1 MIGQAKVRFCI
12 VLVLI
17 AGIFAVVG
25 CSQSPSDEEIRQVVQ
40 AEIAKLELPEG
51 ERGPQGETG
60 AQGERGPQAEAG
72 AQGERGTQGEAGHQ
86 GERGER
92 GPQAEAGS
100 QGERGSQ
107 GPEAEAGPQGERGP
121 QGEAGAQGERGER
134 GRAAPP
140 YHLEQIDWDICEWP
154 LVDGGTVELECG
166 FVEVPA
172 DYLDPDTGSINIAVN
187 VHRATSPD
195 KRIGYLFVNPGGPG
209 ESGLI
214 MVASTPFG
222 QFSDEITERFDIV
235 GFDPRGV
242 GWSEPK
248 FACGEPGEQLALRAS
263 VSADGI
269 IDTPE
274 EIAAGEAAANLC
286 IESMGPVGGLL
297 NSAYVALD
305 MDGIREALGAEQIS
319 YWGGSYGSAL
329 GAWYATIFSGRV
341 RAMVVD
347 GASNPVEETTT
358 LEERV
363 DKYDRAARGARRA
376 VGESPAGV
384 R

>member
-1 MIGQAKVRFCI
+1 MIGQVNIRFCI
-12 VLVLI
+12 VFVLI

-25 CSQSPSDEEIRQVVQ
+25 CSQPPSEEEIRQIVQ
-40 AEIAKLELPEG
+40 SEIAKLQLPEG
-51 ERGPQGETG
+51 ERGPQGG
-60 AQGERGPQAEAG
+60 AGSQGERGTQGEAG
-72 AQGERGTQGEAGHQ
+72 AQGERGTQGEAGSQGERGPQAEAGPQ

-100 QGERGSQ
+100 KGERGSQ
-107 GPEAEAGPQGERGP
+107 GPEAEAGPQGERGERGP

-140 YHLEQIDWDICEWP
+140 YHLEQIDWDICEWL
-154 LVDGGTVELECG
+154 LVDGTSVELECG

-172 DYLDPDTGSINIAVN
+172 DYRNPEAGSINIAVN

-209 ESGLI
+209 GSGLEF
-214 MVASTPFG
+214 VVLTPLG

-242 GWSEPK
+242 GSSEPK

-274 EIAAGEAAANLC
+274 EIAAGKAAANLC

-297 NSAYVALD
+297 NSAYVAVD

-319 YWGGSYGSAL
+319 YWGDP
-329 GAWYATIFSGRV
+329 
-341 RAMVVD
+341 M
-347 GASNPVEETTT
+347 
-358 LEERV
+358 
-363 DKYDRAARGARRA
+363 ARRWA
-376 VGESPAGV
+376 PGTPRSSPGGSGQWS
-384 R
+384 